1 MILMPTVQPT
11 FKIDV
16 LKMEQTFQMGYMEG
30 EKAFFILHTDWWGQK
45 ESMLNFEGSWDP
57 F

>member
-1 MILMPTVQPT
+1 
-11 FKIDV
+11 
-16 LKMEQTFQMGYMEG
+16 MEQTFQMGYMEG
-30 EKAFFILHTDWWGQK
+30 ENAFFILHIDWRGQK